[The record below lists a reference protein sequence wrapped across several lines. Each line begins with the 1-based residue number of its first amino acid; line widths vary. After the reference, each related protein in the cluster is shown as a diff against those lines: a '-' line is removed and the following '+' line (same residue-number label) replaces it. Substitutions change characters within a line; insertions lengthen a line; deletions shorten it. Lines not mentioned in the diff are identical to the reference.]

1 MEDKLLLIRYKQADR
16 QALRRIYEK
25 YRDHLMILA
34 VALCHDVN
42 IAEDAVHDAFV
53 SFARGMGRLR
63 IRSNLKGYLSAAVAN
78 RVRDLLSSRGRI
90 GIGLEGIDE
99 EVSNLKGPQ
108 ERIICNERL
117 EQLGAALAQL
127 PYEQREVIAF
137 RIHGQMR
144 FREIAKSLE
153 VSTNTT
159 KSRYRYAIEKL
170 RSILVSE
177 EQL

>member
-1 MEDKLLLIRYKQADR
+1 MEDKLLLIRCKQADR

-34 VALCHDVN
+34 VALCHDIN

-53 SFARGMGRLR
+53 SFARGMGRLK

-78 RVRDLLSSRGRI
+78 RVRDLLRSRGRSELA
-90 GIGLEGIDE
+90 LEDADE
-99 EVSNLKGPQ
+99 HCSSEPGPAQ
-108 ERIICNERL
+108 RIICNEKL
-117 EQLGAALAQL
+117 QKLNAALAQL
-127 PYEQREVIAF
+127 PYEQREVIAL

-144 FREIAKSLE
+144 FRQIAKSLE
-153 VSTNTT
+153 VSTNTA

-177 EQL
+177 VEL

>member
-1 MEDKLLLIRYKQADR
+1 MEDKLLLIRCKQADR

-78 RVRDLLSSRGRI
+78 RVRDLLKSKGRTESALEDADKQCSSEPGPAQ
-90 GIGLEGIDE
+90 GI
-99 EVSNLKGPQ
+99 S
-108 ERIICNERL
+108 C
-117 EQLGAALAQL
+117 
-127 PYEQREVIAF
+127 
-137 RIHGQMR
+137 
-144 FREIAKSLE
+144 
-153 VSTNTT
+153 
-159 KSRYRYAIEKL
+159 
-170 RSILVSE
+170 
-177 EQL
+177 